1 MAGGVKLATG
11 YIQIT
16 AETSQV
22 PQQIKDAL
30 NQAGQQA
37 AKPAGQQMGR
47 DIAQGINDGM
57 RSIPSGGGSNQS
69 VISDVIQGKPVS
81 GNVRAQGTKVGKE
94 LGTGIQQG
102 VDQAWGT
109 AKGGLGKSIQQSIDP
124 KKTGTQIGKDMGT
137 AIQQS
142 VNESWGKGG
151 PGGGLGS
158 QAGKQIGKDIGAGV
172 NEGLDQS
179 LKDDS
184 PIKII
189 KDAAKD
195 FGKELTADLK
205 AGDVAAAF
213 DRVGTVAENATT
225 MINNLGHAVGINLDG
240 VEHFGVN
247 VAHTLDNLGGSIQP
261 VVTSLKSAA
270 DHVRAALSG
279 DVATRFGA
287 VATALRDLDPIAQ
300 RLGVHLGGAADTIQR
315 VADTAQQVRDA
326 KDTLLAVT
334 GGATV
339 ASALAR
345 LAPAAEVVAPTIAG
359 NWIANQIAPHLPTV
373 SGQPMQQRPWWWA
386 IQQGFQ
392 FPVEQ
397 WNNLMTSIFGAPSDG
412 YGPAVPAPPAG
423 PASRERMAQMLLG
436 DGEEPQPVKPIP
448 GEGPAAVIQ
457 QTITAP
463 PPKVVEVAAP
473 AAGAAQIGHA
483 SEQIQ
488 SASISVGSASIS
500 GVSAPST
507 SPAPAAAGGPS
518 PSSASKP
525 KSWMDML
532 PHKEG
537 GPILDDEQNAQL
549 HKGELVVPA
558 DVVKDAGGP
567 EAIKGQLTQALAPPT
582 GGGDQASDKNI
593 TDIIDAARTA
603 GFIPTGA
610 GSKSVAG
617 TSFVAGLLNLGN
629 EAVGGLIDTG
639 AAAAQTALSMA
650 ATAGTFGA
658 GGQAA
663 GALGGI
669 GIQLAA
675 SEGKRAASYG
685 FQMASILADSVIDQV
700 FGPFGGPP
708 RWLGYDY
715 TQFVPHIN
723 IGAIGTTTVEKAMQ
737 AAQGKPGAAP
747 GGPVTPEHMGGEQPV
762 GPPVPKF
769 GTPPAQQSLGG
780 AGPQGQ
786 PAPEGAAPPPPPDT
800 GAPPPGPP
808 PESVAAPGALPGPGP
823 ATGFDLHNLLGFDEG
838 GWLPPGIG
846 PVNTTGRPELVL
858 SPQQLDDMQTSTRG
872 NPWRGGD
879 TYHITTID
887 AEGVGREID
896 KRKRLAMMQYAGR
909 P

>member
-373 SGQPMQQRPWWWA
+373 SGQPMQQR
-386 IQQGFQ
+386 FQ

-518 PSSASKP
+518 P
-525 KSWMDML
+525 
-532 PHKEG
+532 
-537 GPILDDEQNAQL
+537 DDEENAQL

-567 EAIKGQLTQALAPPT
+567 EAIKGQLTQPLAPPT
-582 GGGDQASDKNI
+582 GGGD
-593 TDIIDAARTA
+593 
-603 GFIPTGA
+603 
-610 GSKSVAG
+610 
-617 TSFVAGLLNLGN
+617 
-629 EAVGGLIDTG
+629 
-639 AAAAQTALSMA
+639 
-650 ATAGTFGA
+650 
-658 GGQAA
+658 
-663 GALGGI
+663 
-669 GIQLAA
+669 
-675 SEGKRAASYG
+675 
-685 FQMASILADSVIDQV
+685 
-700 FGPFGGPP
+700 
-708 RWLGYDY
+708 
-715 TQFVPHIN
+715 
-723 IGAIGTTTVEKAMQ
+723 
-737 AAQGKPGAAP
+737 
-747 GGPVTPEHMGGEQPV
+747 
-762 GPPVPKF
+762 
-769 GTPPAQQSLGG
+769 
-780 AGPQGQ
+780 
-786 PAPEGAAPPPPPDT
+786 
-800 GAPPPGPP
+800 
-808 PESVAAPGALPGPGP
+808 
-823 ATGFDLHNLLGFDEG
+823 
-838 GWLPPGIG
+838 
-846 PVNTTGRPELVL
+846 
-858 SPQQLDDMQTSTRG
+858 
-872 NPWRGGD
+872 
-879 TYHITTID
+879 
-887 AEGVGREID
+887 
-896 KRKRLAMMQYAGR
+896 
-909 P
+909 

>member
-11 YIQIT
+11 YITIE
-16 AETSQV
+16 AETSKV
-22 PQQIKDAL
+22 PTQIKEAL
-30 NQAGQQA
+30 NKAGTDA
-37 AKPAGQQMGR
+37 AKPAGQQMGK
-47 DIAQGINDGM
+47 DIAQGINEGM
-57 RSIPSGGGSNQS
+57 RSVPSGGGSNNS

-81 GNVRAQGTKVGKE
+81 GNVRAQGAKVGKE
-94 LGTGIQQG
+94 LSTGIQQG
-102 VDQAWGT
+102 IDQGWG
-109 AKGGLGKSIQQSIDP
+109 AGGAGGGLGKSIQQSIDA
-124 KKTGTQIGKDMGT
+124 KKTGTQIGKDVGT
-137 AIQQS
+137 S
-142 VNESWGKGG
+142 VQKGIDESMKGG
-151 PGGGLGS
+151 
-158 QAGKQIGKDIGAGV
+158 
-172 NEGLDQS
+172 ER
-179 LKDDS
+179 
-184 PIKII
+184 PIDII
-189 KDAAKD
+189 KGAAKD
-195 FGKELTADLK
+195 FGKEVAADLK
-205 AGDVAAAF
+205 AGEVDKAF
-213 DRVGTVAENATT
+213 GRVGDVAENATT
-225 MINNLGHAVGINLDG
+225 MVNNLGHAVGVNLDG
-240 VEHFGVN
+240 VEKFGVD
-247 VAHTLDNLGGSIQP
+247 VAKALDTAGDYGQKIYDSVTKAGTALAAFKSGDAAGGIS
-261 VVTSLKSAA
+261 
-270 DHVRAALSG
+270 ALSG
-279 DVATRFGA
+279 LARDWDQSGLAGNLDKLDDFVAKFAETRDQLKGA
-287 VATALRDLDPIAQ
+287 TDQLAEFAALAGARGA
-300 RLGVHLGGAADTIQR
+300 GAAGWLSR
-315 VADTAQQVRDA
+315 FAGAAGPTAAVYLGMETFA
-326 KDTLLAVT
+326 PKWKD
-334 GGATV
+334 
-339 ASALAR
+339 
-345 LAPAAEVVAPTIAG
+345 
-359 NWIANQIAPHLPTV
+359 
-373 SGQPMQQRPWWWA
+373 PWLNMMD
-386 IQQGFQ
+386 
-392 FPVEQ
+392 P
-397 WNNLMTSIFGAPSDG
+397 NKPLAPSDLLRMSTPFIG
-412 YGPAVPAPPAG
+412 VPEAVRQQYFPGSPSIIPARLPWERPKTVEELQAEGKLPTPPPSPEQVAATSQELLGGGGRLPPVAPKPGEDIAATLSRTLQEKPPPA
-423 PASRERMAQMLLG
+423 
-436 DGEEPQPVKPIP
+436 
-448 GEGPAAVIQ
+448 
-457 QTITAP
+457 TAP
-463 PPKVVEVAAP
+463 VVSVQQVAAP
-473 AAGAAQIGHA
+473 GAAQIGHA
-483 SEQIQ
+483 TEAIQ
-488 SASISVGSASIS
+488 TASISVGSASIS

-507 SPAPAAAGGPS
+507 SPAPAAGGPS

-525 KSWMDML
+525 RSWMDMM

-582 GGGDQASDKNI
+582 GGIDGAGGTNVADA
-593 TDIIDAARTA
+593 IDAARTA

-650 ATAGTFGA
+650 ASAGSFGA

-737 AAQGKPGAAP
+737 AAQGKPGGPGQQP
-747 GGPVTPEHMGGEQPV
+747 GGPVVPEHLGGEQPV

-769 GTPPAQQSLGG
+769 GQPAAPQSLGG

-786 PAPEGAAPPPPPDT
+786 PAPPGGEPPPPPDT
-800 GAPPPGPP
+800 GPPPPGPP

-823 ATGFDLHNLLGFDEG
+823 STGFDLHNLLGFDEG
-838 GWLPPGIG
+838 GWLMPNTPAL
-846 PVNTTGRPELVL
+846 NTTGRPELVL
-858 SPQQLDDMQTSTRG
+858 SPQQLESMQTSGNG

-879 TYHITTID
+879 TFHITTID

-896 KRKRLAMMQYAGR
+896 KRKRLSMMQYGGR